1 MKASEQGKFLTSSRR
16 EPAFISKGFT
26 YWKEA
31 TSAFRKHQ
39 ACDCHHEANEA
50 IIVLPKQILDV
61 GEILSEE
68 NKAEKAMNR
77 KAFLTILQNLAFLA
91 RQGLPLRGGQG
102 DMESNFTQLLYLR
115 SNDYPDI
122 LDWMKKKTD
131 KYTCHDIQNECLQIM
146 ALNIVRQLSRDIRSS
161 SCYTIMADECTDI
174 SNHEQF
180 TICIRW
186 IGDDLKDH
194 EISLV
199 CIK

>member
-1 MKASEQGKFLTSSRR
+1 MVSSSGLIKAIHFQKEDLVQGKMKCIYSPPCSQLAHNIFILSIRSFRAEWCEKYPWLHYNIELDAAFCFICMKASEQGKFLTSSRR
-16 EPAFISKGFT
+16 EQAFISKGFT

-50 IIVLPKQILDV
+50 IIVLPKQILGDV

-102 DMESNFTQLLYLR
+102 DMESNFTQLLYL
-115 SNDYPDI
+115 
-122 LDWMKKKTD
+122 
-131 KYTCHDIQNECLQIM
+131 
-146 ALNIVRQLSRDIRSS
+146 
-161 SCYTIMADECTDI
+161 
-174 SNHEQF
+174 
-180 TICIRW
+180 
-186 IGDDLKDH
+186 
-194 EISLV
+194 
-199 CIK
+199 